1 MEEYGSM
8 EDTQIGSHSKKKFLS
23 PPRLN
28 LGTRLTLSIGLIIT
42 VTSLILFIGIYRLE
56 EQQAIQQINTEAQAL
71 LTEMV
76 VLREWV
82 SSYNGVWTTSPGDYY
97 LDTEDGFFRKSPAMV
112 TKELSILSDDKGYYR
127 FHITSL
133 KLMNTE
139 NAPDDFEHDSLLQ
152 FERNPT
158 PITAFDRAGNESIYR
173 LMIPLIVEESCLK
186 CHADQGY
193 QIGDVRG
200 GLSVLIPATDLESS
214 LHNSRRA
221 LILAAFSIVSLVMI
235 ALYILVRRMVIAPV
249 GQLKMIAEAV
259 GDGNY
264 DARCTLNTGD
274 ELETFG
280 LTLNQMVS
288 NLKISR
294 DSLKNHITQ
303 RTQELDLIS
312 DVALII
318 SRAGA
323 LEDVLAEALEKV
335 VNVEGAAGGIIQL
348 FEDGDTWIAAH
359 SGLSAMIINCF
370 NNIQFDEDYLR
381 KIQYTKE
388 GVQVTDI
395 EAEICQKVFPKV
407 QCSGNDA
414 CPAIANG
421 YSRLAYVLLNSRSRP
436 LGILTLF
443 SEDPASFSSKFM
455 QLLKCIG
462 HQLGVAV
469 ENAKFHQRTEQL
481 AILEERNRISR
492 ELHDSLAQTL
502 GWLSIKTEILED
514 DLKLG
519 EIEKSQTDMM
529 AIRRVVRDAC
539 YDVRESIDGLRTTPT
554 GDLTTTAAQW
564 ISEFRQRSGLLT
576 DFHAMD
582 GDVRLS
588 AVVEAELLR
597 ILQEALTNVR
607 KHAQAKKV
615 RVNLHVKGSFAE
627 LIVEDD
633 GCGFEYKAEE
643 DAGHFGLRI
652 MRERAERLGG
662 TFQVETISGEG
673 TCITAQLPL
682 SLSIRSDLKMHNG
695 S

>member
-1 MEEYGSM
+1 MNFLKISSPG
-8 EDTQIGSHSKKKFLS
+8 KKNHRS
-23 PPRLN
+23 SPRLS

-42 VTSLILFIGIYRLE
+42 LTSLILFIWIYGLQ

-71 LTEMV
+71 LTEMI

-112 TKELSILSDDKGYYR
+112 TKELSNLSDDKGYYR

-133 KLMNTE
+133 ILTNLE
-139 NAPDDFEHDSLLQ
+139 NAPDDFEHDSLIQ
-152 FERNPT
+152 FEKNPVS
-158 PITAFDRAGNESIYR
+158 ITSFDRSGEEPVYR
-173 LMIPLIVEESCLK
+173 LMIPLIVEESCLR

-200 GLSVLIPATDLESS
+200 GLSVLVPVTEMEASLTD
-214 LHNSRRA
+214 NRRA
-221 LILAAFSIVSLVMI
+221 LILAALSIVSLVMI
-235 ALYILVRRMVIAPV
+235 ALYFLVRRMVIAPV
-249 GQLKMIAEAV
+249 GQLKMVAEAV

-274 ELETFG
+274 ELEIFG
-280 LTLNQMVS
+280 QTLNQMVT

-294 DSLKNHITQ
+294 DSLNNRIKQ

-323 LEDVLAEALEKV
+323 LEDVLDEALEKI
-335 VNVEGAAGGIIQL
+335 VNVPGVAGGMIHL
-348 FEDGDTWIAAH
+348 FEEGDTWLAAH
-359 SGLSAMIINCF
+359 AGLPATMINCF
-370 NNIQFDEDYLR
+370 NHIQHDEDHLR
-381 KIQYTKE
+381 IRQSTREGIQ
-388 GVQVTDI
+388 VADI
-395 EAEICQKVFPKV
+395 EDEICQKFFPNA
-407 QCSGNDA
+407 QCRAHDD
-414 CPAIANG
+414 CPAIAEG
-421 YSRLAYVLLNSRSRP
+421 HSRLAFVLLNSRSRS

-443 SEDPASFSSKFM
+443 SKDATSFSPEFM
-455 QLLKCIG
+455 QLLECLG

-469 ENAKFHQRTEQL
+469 ENARFHQRTEQM

-502 GWLSIKTEILED
+502 GWLRIKTEILED
-514 DLKLG
+514 DLRLG

-529 AIRRVVRDAC
+529 TIRRVVGDAC
-539 YDVRESIDGLRTTPT
+539 YDVRESIDGLRTAPT
-554 GDLTTTAAQW
+554 GDLTTTAAAW

-576 DFHAMD
+576 DFRAMD

-607 KHAQAKKV
+607 KHAQAQQV
-615 RVNLHVKGSFAE
+615 GVNLQVKGSFAE

-633 GCGFEYKAEE
+633 GCGFEYNVTE

-662 TFQVETISGEG
+662 TFQVETTPGKG
-673 TCITAQLPL
+673 TRVTALLPL
-682 SLSIRSDLKMHNG
+682 HPSMRSDIK
-695 S
+695 